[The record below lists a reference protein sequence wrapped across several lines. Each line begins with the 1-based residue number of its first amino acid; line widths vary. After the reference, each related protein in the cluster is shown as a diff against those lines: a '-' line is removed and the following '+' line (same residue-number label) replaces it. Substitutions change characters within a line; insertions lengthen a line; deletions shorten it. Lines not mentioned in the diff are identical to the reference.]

1 MSSASPEH
9 VGLGLA
15 IREKRT
21 QSKLT
26 QTELAELAGLDRSYI
41 GGVERGERNLSF
53 ASLLRIAHALGVKLS
68 ELVALAER
76 LSP

>member
-1 MSSASPEH
+1 MPSASPEH

-53 ASLLRIAHALGVKLS
+53 ASLLRIADALGVKLS